1 MEHCPAFACTV
12 FLKEKRLHQ
21 REERGGEFMVSNL
34 LGVSRLIFK
43 WIPPPPDGKA
53 FLVGGLVRDFL
64 LSGYG
69 PPDLRD
75 VDICLSGDVLK
86 WSERISKNLS
96 CEVIFEPRFKTARFW
111 VKHGRDIHVDIAMA
125 RTEVYESPGALPIVT
140 PATLLEDLGRRDFS
154 INAMAWPLEEVGD
167 CQDRLIDPFGGR
179 EDIHSGV
186 LRVLHRN
193 SFRDDPTRM
202 FRGFRLL
209 SRFSFKWEEGTQSL
223 LSEGVSQKSVLTI
236 SGTRI
241 RKEFVRIFLEKE
253 PVDVLKRIYLSGLMW
268 SLFPKAIWSQTLEG
282 SLLEVVWLVKMLF
295 GGSVSS
301 LLPLKWSLLRE
312 WCHGETFFYLPILKE
327 LPSEDLESGI
337 RFFGLEGKVGSILKD
352 VISEPSVSSGKEM
365 NPGKFLRVISQH
377 VVETGSRYGWLM
389 PQSRMDDRKNLLSR
403 LSSFSENILKSSF
416 ISGEDLLRMGIPG
429 GKRVGEMLKS
439 VDERVREGKITS
451 REEALQWV
459 RSEML
464 RT

>member
-1 MEHCPAFACTV
+1 M
-12 FLKEKRLHQ
+12 L
-21 REERGGEFMVSNL
+21 SNL

-64 LSGYG
+64 LSGYA

-86 WSERISKNLS
+86 WSERISEHLS

-111 VKHGRDIHVDIAMA
+111 IKHGKDIHVDIAMA
-125 RTEVYESPGALPIVT
+125 RTEIYENPGALPIVT

-167 CQDRLIDPFGGR
+167 YQDRLIDPFGGL

-193 SFRDDPTRM
+193 SFRDDSTRI

-209 SRFSFKWEEGTQSL
+209 SRFSYEWEEGTLSL
-223 LSEGVSQKSVLTI
+223 LSDAVSQKSVLTI

-253 PVDVLKRIYLSGLMW
+253 PVDVLKRIYLSGLMGA
-268 SLFPKAIWSQTLEG
+268 LFPKAIWSQTLEG
-282 SLLEVVWLVKMLF
+282 SLLEVVWLVQMFF
-295 GGSVSS
+295 GGRVSS
-301 LLPLKWSLLRE
+301 LLPLKWSLLKE

-337 RFFGLEGKVGSILKD
+337 RFFGLEGNVGRILKE
-352 VISEPSVSSGKEM
+352 VILEPSMFPGKAM
-365 NPGKFLRVISQH
+365 NPGEFLRVIYQH

-389 PQSRMDDRKNLLSR
+389 PQSRMDDRKNLLST
-403 LSSFSENILKSSF
+403 LSSLSKNILKSSF
-416 ISGEDLLRMGIPG
+416 VTGEDLLRMGVPG
-429 GKRVGEMLKS
+429 GKRVGEILKS
-439 VDERVREGKITS
+439 VDERVREGIITS